1 MNLRVRYLI
10 NILNKMYINSYYMLP
25 TAYYIHNNAIQ
36 LSHNEINRLYLMT
49 HQLYS
54 NHTNN
59 LYNQTLL
66 TNSASNTYNRSFF

>member
-1 MNLRVRYLI
+1 
-10 NILNKMYINSYYMLP
+10 MYINSYYMHP
-25 TAYYIHNNAIQ
+25 SPYYIHNNAIQ
-36 LSHNEINRLYLMT
+36 LSRNEINRLYLMT

-54 NHTNN
+54 NHNNN